1 MKTTDQHG
9 RSMVEM
15 LGVLAIIGVLSVAG
29 IAGYSKA
36 MEKHNI
42 NKLKDQFFM
51 IMQNLTTAV
60 SAGQPV
66 TQLANN
72 AVVDA
77 LNILPKEMGRA
88 ANCRHAV
95 GGQCYITGGGDGTI
109 ISVRFKDLPPK
120 ACIEMATIDLR
131 GSKGKSI
138 VNAANSITVTSATCA
153 MEDGSGSC
161 QSSQARTISQA
172 ARECR
177 GKLNAVIYTFNV
189 L

>member
-42 NKLKDQFFM
+42 NKLRDQFS
-51 IMQNLTTAV
+51 IIIQNLATAV
-60 SAGQPV
+60 AAGQPV
-66 TQLANN
+66 TQLASNT
-72 AVVDA
+72 VVDA
-77 LNILPKEMGRA
+77 LRILPTEMGKA

-95 GGQCYITGGGDGTI
+95 GGQCLITGGGDGTI
-109 ISVRFKDLPPK
+109 ISVRFKDLPPN

-131 GSKGKSI
+131 GTKGRSI
-138 VNAANSITVTSATCA
+138 VNAASSFTVTSSTCA

-172 ARECR
+172 ARECK